1 MIVPTRFGNVKSKLK
16 GRQLISPLNEQVK
29 KKNARKV
36 FELTEFIFG
45 HNHVTI
51 LQNMVSTS
59 GRGNKKKLRAGIWV
73 NLLPQI
79 YNDLGD
85 NLFLAMS

>member
-1 MIVPTRFGNVKSKLK
+1 MIVPTRLGNVKSKLK

-45 HNHVTI
+45 HNHVTV

-59 GRGNKKKLRAGIWV
+59 GRGNKKKLRGFGLICSLKYIMIWGT
-73 NLLPQI
+73 I
-79 YNDLGD
+79 
-85 NLFLAMS
+85 FF